1 MFTCLIVSNF
11 SPPPSHYKK
20 ISAQTHICAEIIVYP
35 VGECLLTQLSAG
47 KDISRLLTG
56 GGVDVEVLQ
65 EDLRSAGAD
74 NAVNGLVVSLD
85 VVVLG
90 CDGTCVTDLDGL
102 AVGPG
107 DTVALRL

>member
-1 MFTCLIVSNF
+1 MLTGQWLYF
-11 SPPPSHYKK
+11 SEIPYKK
-20 ISAQTHICAEIIVYP
+20 ISAQTQLCAEIIISP
-35 VGECLLTQLSAG
+35 VGECGLSEFCTY

-65 EDLRSAGAD
+65 EDLRSAGGHCT
-74 NAVNGLVVSLD
+74 VNGLVVSLD

-90 CDGTCVTDLDGL
+90 SDGACITDLDGL
-102 AVGPG
+102 AVSAG